1 MSLKSAFYI
10 VLLWL
15 VYLTNYGQK
24 LGSVTQ
30 EHKFIIVGKVEGLKD
45 STKLYLFNFNTAK
58 AIDSALVQDSQFWL
72 RGKFSEPEQ
81 FSVSTKYIYQNYH
94 STGYFWI
101 DQDTIQLT
109 GTLKKL
115 EQAIVEGSKTENENR
130 EYKAQL
136 IPIQHKKDS
145 LSALKRRLQYK
156 DSLARTAVE
165 NSFINLDEE
174 IRSTQVKFIKQHPN
188 SYVGGEFLRLFAL
201 TKQLP
206 KSTIQTLYL
215 GLSGELQNSTIGQHI
230 QDYLQLSQ
238 NIHIGDT
245 FTDFTQVDLAGRTVK
260 FSDFKG
266 KYILLEFW
274 SSGCVPCRAEN
285 PQMVE
290 LYKQYHAQGL
300 EIVGISL
307 DEDRERWK
315 KAIEQDH
322 LPWPQLSDLK
332 GAYNKGFL
340 IYDVAGVP
348 TNFLIDSTGKII
360 GRDLR
365 RDKLKSKLVAIFNR

>member
-1 MSLKSAFYI
+1 MSLKSAFCI
-10 VLLWL
+10 SLLWL
-15 VYLTNYGQK
+15 TCLTIYGQK
-24 LGSVTQ
+24 LGEVTKA
-30 EHKFIIVGKVEGLKD
+30 HKFVIIGKVEGLTD
-45 STKLYLFNFNTAK
+45 STILYLFNFNTAK
-58 AIDSALVQDSQFWL
+58 AIDSALVQDGQFWL
-72 RGKFSEPEQ
+72 RGQFTEPEQ
-81 FSVSTKYIYQNYH
+81 FSVSTKYVYQNYH

-101 DQDTIQLT
+101 DGDTIHLT

-115 EQAIVEGSKTENENR
+115 EQAIIKGSKMENESR
-130 EYKAQL
+130 QYKELL
-136 IPIQHKKDS
+136 IPIQHQRDS
-145 LSALKRRLQYK
+145 LSSVKRRLQYK
-156 DSLARTAVE
+156 DSLARAAVE
-165 NSFINLDEE
+165 NGFIKLDEA

-188 SYVGGEFLRLFAL
+188 SYVGVEFLRLFAL
-201 TKQLP
+201 TRELP
-206 KSTIQTLYL
+206 KSTIQTLYS
-215 GLSGELQNSTIGQHI
+215 GLSGELQKSTIGQHI
-230 QDYLQLSQ
+230 QEYLQLSQ
-238 NIHIGDT
+238 DIQIGDT

-260 FSDFKG
+260 FSAFKG
-266 KYILLEFW
+266 KYTLLEFW

-315 KAIEQDH
+315 RAIEQDQ

-332 GAYNKGFL
+332 GAFNKGAL
-340 IYDVAGVP
+340 IYDVAGLP

-365 RDKLKSKLVAIFNR
+365 RDKLKSKLVGIFNK